1 MANIGGAS
9 MAKLLVFAIGKR
21 VIVALIEGVLYLAF
35 SWDLLSAF
43 LLFNLT
49 TRVSSTFWERG
60 LRGSGDGYSCLHTYG

>member
-9 MAKLLVFAIGKR
+9 VAKLSVFAIGKR
-21 VIVALIEGVLYLAF
+21 VFVALIEGVLYLAF

-49 TRVSSTFWERG
+49 TRV
-60 LRGSGDGYSCLHTYG
+60 